1 MTIVR
6 SVADLHGGVAFAESD
21 GKGRGARFYVRIPLS
36 TALSSDSQ
44 WRQPT
49 PTKGPPARKLDGILE
64 GVKILF
70 VDDSA
75 DARELVTAIL
85 KPYGASIRTCGSTD
99 EALAV
104 LVKERP
110 DVVISDIAMPGG
122 DGYQFIRALRV
133 REDPADRIPAIAL
146 TAYTG
151 TEDRI
156 GMLAA
161 GFQLHVPKPI
171 DPIEL
176 VTVVAT
182 LAGRSIEG

>member
-1 MTIVR
+1 MPATDGEPRPRR
-6 SVADLHGGVAFAESD
+6 SAAPS
-21 GKGRGARFYVRIPLS
+21 GK
-36 TALSSDSQ
+36 
-44 WRQPT
+44 
-49 PTKGPPARKLDGILE
+49 LE
-64 GVKILF
+64 GVLEGVQVLF
-70 VDDSA
+70 IDDSA
-75 DARELVTAIL
+75 DARELVTTIL
-85 KPYGASIRTCGSTD
+85 GRYGAAIRTCSSTD

-104 LVKERP
+104 LVRERP

-133 REDPADRIPAIAL
+133 REDPGSKRIPAIAL
-146 TAYTG
+146 TAYTA

-176 VTVVAT
+176 VTVIAT
-182 LAGRSIEG
+182 LAGRPIETS